1 MTRILATIALLA
13 VAGCAAP
20 AEKDDFA
27 RNLMNSWLMEC
38 GQETI
43 EDAPNALMNACTEA
57 RYRAYMANV
66 YRERAFGSAAVAQPS
81 APIYVERTP
90 IRVPMIHQNAQP
102 SVTCTTFGNTTTC
115 R

>member
-1 MTRILATIALLA
+1 MTRILTAIALLV

-20 AEKDDFA
+20 AEENDFA

-38 GQETI
+38 GQPL
-43 EDAPNALMNACTEA
+43 DADVMNACTET

-66 YRERAFGSAAVAQPS
+66 YRERAFGSAAVARPS

-90 IRVPMIHQNAQP
+90 IRVPMIHQNAPP